1 MATQPLNSELIE
13 QESVF
18 LNDIRKWSLAEE
30 KVLKQKSRIN
40 WINSGDSN
48 TKTLKL
54 VEEEFISSFT
64 KLMGTAVVDLPCPN
78 VDVIRNGPY
87 LSYQQRCLLIIPITD
102 QEIVTA
108 MEGVALDKT
117 PGIDGFLVEF
127 FTKHC
132 TTVKEDVLCV
142 VRELF
147 TTGKLLKE
155 IKLTAITL
163 VPKQATPTQVADYRP
178 IDCCPTIYQII
189 TKILTNRI
197 KPVIGSIVSP
207 SQSAFIDH

>member
-1 MATQPLNSELIE
+1 
-13 QESVF
+13 
-18 LNDIRKWSLAEE
+18 
-30 KVLKQKSRIN
+30 
-40 WINSGDSN
+40 
-48 TKTLKL
+48 
-54 VEEEFISSFT
+54 
-64 KLMGTAVVDLPCPN
+64 MGTAVVDLPCPN

-108 MEGVALDKT
+108 MEG
-117 PGIDGFLVEF
+117 
-127 FTKHC
+127 HC

-155 IKLTAITL
+155 INLTAITF

-178 IDCCPTIYQII
+178 IDCCSTIYQII